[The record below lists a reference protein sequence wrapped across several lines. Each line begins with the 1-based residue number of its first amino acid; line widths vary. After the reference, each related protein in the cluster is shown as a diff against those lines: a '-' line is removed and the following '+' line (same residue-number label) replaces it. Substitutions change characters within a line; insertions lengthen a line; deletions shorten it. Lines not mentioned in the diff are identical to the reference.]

1 MQVYLAGNMG
11 EALGNESVI
20 AVQKLVDGLSPP
32 PGVKVFVTGGPAL
45 RPTSRRRR
53 PSVRIIEIRDG
64 RRHHLHAAVLLP
76 LIVTVL
82 LVLVM
87 LVLGLSATRG
97 VVAFLGYH
105 ELIGL
110 STFAT
115 QLLVTLAIAAT
126 TDYAIF
132 LIGRYQ
138 EARTIGEDR
147 ETAYHT
153 MFRGTAHVVL
163 GSGMT
168 IAGATFC
175 LSFTRL
181 PYFQTLGIPLAVG
194 MVVAVLVALTLG
206 PAMIT
211 VASRFGLLEPKR
223 AMRIRFWRR
232 LGAAVV
238 RWPGCDPDWRRS
250 FWPWSACSRCRATS
264 PATTTESTCPPT
276 CQRTRASLRPND
288 ISPSPG

>member
-1 MQVYLAGNMG
+1 MTVV
-11 EALGNESVI
+11 VI
-20 AVQKLVDGLSPP
+20 ILM
-32 PGVKVFVTGGPAL
+32 
-45 RPTSRRRR
+45 
-53 PSVRIIEIRDG
+53 
-64 RRHHLHAAVLLP
+64 LLFFYRS
-76 LIVTVL
+76 IVTVL

-87 LVLGLSATRG
+87 LVLGLSVTRG

-105 ELIGL
+105 DLIGL

-147 ETAYHT
+147 ESAFYT

-206 PAMIT
+206 PAIIT

-238 RWPGCDPDWRRS
+238 RWPAWILLMTIILALVGLLTLPGYQPSYNDRKYLPADLPANEGFAAAERH
-250 FWPWSACSRCRATS
+250 FPISRMNPELLLVETDQRPSQFGGLPGDRADRQGRDQG
-264 PATTTESTCPPT
+264 A
-276 CQRTRASLRPND
+276 RHRKGAVDHAS
-288 ISPSPG
+288 